1 MALSLPDP
9 LNPLDPPISPTDPL
23 TGPVTNPGFPTD
35 PVTGPATA
43 PGSLPGSHLGFRSV
57 PGAGSPAR
65 AADLRLSA
73 VSCRHGRL
81 LAVDRVDLTLAP
93 GEHLAITG
101 TNGSGKSTLLR
112 AVLGLHREVSG
123 VIEVAGRQAR
133 GAADWARRRAEVA
146 WIPQRQA
153 AGRFPLLVRELL
165 ASGHHTERALA
176 AAEELGVAELL
187 ERPLGTLSGGQLQR
201 AYLARALGQVTAGA
215 GLLLADEPTAAL
227 DFAGQEQVAAV
238 LAGLPVSVVVVTHD
252 RAVTRSC
259 GRVAEMAAGRLREV
273 R

>member
-1 MALSLPDP
+1 MPLSLPE
-9 LNPLDPPISPTDPL
+9 
-23 TGPVTNPGFPTD
+23 
-35 PVTGPATA
+35 
-43 PGSLPGSHLGFRSV
+43 
-57 PGAGSPAR
+57 SPAS
-65 AADLRLSA
+65 AAALRLSA

-81 LAVDRVDLTLAP
+81 LAVDTVDLALAP

-112 AVLGLHREVSG
+112 AVLGLHRGVSG

-133 GAADWARRRAEVA
+133 TSADWTRRRVEVA

-165 ASGHHTERALA
+165 ASGGHAGQALA
-176 AAEELGVAELL
+176 AAEELGVAGLL

-201 AYLARALGQVTAGA
+201 AYLARALGQVAAGA
-215 GLLLADEPTAAL
+215 GLVLADEPTAAL

-252 RAVTRSC
+252 RVVAEAC
-259 GRVAEMAAGRLREV
+259 GWVAEMAAGRLREV